1 MCLPYLSK
9 ARAAMEQM
17 QASAHRVQSTLESG
31 FSRSRLPLLVYC
43 ICFCLLVIFY
53 LFLSFWLFFICFC
66 IFLNS
71 CMVFVFL
78 FLMGVAMSVTG
89 PRDSPVR

>member
-43 ICFCLLVIFY
+43 ICFCLLVIFICFY
-53 LFLSFWLFFICFC
+53 LFGCSLF
-66 IFLNS
+66 
-71 CMVFVFL
+71 VFVF
-78 FLMGVAMSVTG
+78 F
-89 PRDSPVR
+89 